1 MGQTWTDTGPWYDRA
16 FTRGYLDLYPHRDL
30 PSARGEVGGLIEHV
44 PAALGAAFSGRV
56 LDLGC
61 GFGRH
66 LLALRER
73 GLDAWG
79 LDRSADLLAHALELD
94 GGRLRG
100 RLVRGDF
107 RALPFAAA
115 RFSAAAMLFSSFGY
129 FDDGGNERV
138 LLELARV
145 LAPGGAA
152 VLDLMNPGRVRDT
165 LVPRSERRV
174 GALTLVETRALTAA
188 GRRVHKEVRVTAD
201 DGRTWGWHEDVR
213 LYGAGE
219 LEPALRAAGLVLERV
234 DGDFDG
240 RVFAGAGPAPRQIL
254 WLRRA

>member
-1 MGQTWTDTGPWYDRA
+1 MGQTGTDTGPWYDRA

-30 PSARGEVGGLIEHV
+30 PSARREVGGLIEHV
-44 PAALGAAFSGRV
+44 PAPLVAALAGRV

-73 GLDAWG
+73 GVDAWG
-79 LDRSADLLAHALELD
+79 LDRSGDLLAHALELD

-107 RALPFAAA
+107 RSLPFGAG
-115 RFSAAAMLFSSFGY
+115 RFSAVAMLFSSFGY
-129 FDDGGNERV
+129 FDDEGNAGV
-138 LLELARV
+138 LRELARV

-152 VLDLMNPGRVRDT
+152 LLDLMNPGRVRAT

-174 GALTLVETRALTAA
+174 GALRLLETRGLTDA

-201 DGRTWGWHEDVR
+201 DGRAWGWHEDVR
-213 LYGAGE
+213 LYASGE
-219 LEPALRAAGLVLERV
+219 LEPALAAAGLALERA

-240 RVFAGAGPAPRQIL
+240 RSFDSAAPRQIL